1 MYYLPQSRLISC
13 HFIMSR
19 IYVRK
24 TSWEQDAIK
33 ESVIMTQEKGGM
45 EVCIPLLSYSK
56 NNITADKVFLFLVFK
71 LEV

>member
-1 MYYLPQSRLISC
+1 
-13 HFIMSR
+13 MSR

-45 EVCIPLLSYSK
+45 EVGIPLLSYSK

-71 LEV
+71 LEVWSIYHTFQD